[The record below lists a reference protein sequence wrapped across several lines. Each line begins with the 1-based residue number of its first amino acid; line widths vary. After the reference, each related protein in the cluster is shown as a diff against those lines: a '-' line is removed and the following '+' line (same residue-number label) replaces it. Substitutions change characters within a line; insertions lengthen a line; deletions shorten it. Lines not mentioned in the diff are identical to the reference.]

1 MPAHRP
7 AEPDILR
14 YYTDVFAEA
23 DRLHRTPQGR
33 LEFTRT
39 KELLAR
45 VLPDAPAT
53 VLDIGGGPGVYA
65 GWLAAAGYRV
75 HLLDLVPAH
84 ATAARQDH
92 PAVSAGVAD
101 ARRLPLSG
109 GCADA
114 TLLLGPLYHLT
125 DEADRV
131 AALREAARVTRPGGP
146 VVAAAISRSA
156 ALVDLTRQGRID
168 ARTRP
173 AVLAAY
179 ASGVNDPETGFT
191 TAYFHR
197 PEQLVAEFTAA
208 GLPAPRLYGIEG
220 PLWPLLDALGV
231 QPTERLFTDAL
242 DCARVVESDP
252 SVLGSSGHLLAVAV
266 A

>member
-1 MPAHRP
+1 MPEHRP

-33 LEFTRT
+33 LEFART

-75 HLLDLVPAH
+75 HLLDLVPSH
-84 ATAARQDH
+84 AT
-92 PAVSAGVAD
+92 
-101 ARRLPLSG
+101 
-109 GCADA
+109 
-114 TLLLGPLYHLT
+114 
-125 DEADRV
+125 
-131 AALREAARVTRPGGP
+131 AARVTRPGGP
-146 VVAAAISRSA
+146 VAAAAISRSA
-156 ALVDLTRQGRID
+156 PVVDLTRQGRID

-173 AVLAAY
+173 AVLAVY

-191 TAYFHR
+191 TAYFHQ

>member
-1 MPAHRP
+1 MPEHRP

-33 LEFTRT
+33 LEFART

-53 VLDIGGGPGVYA
+53 VLDIG
-65 GWLAAAGYRV
+65 
-75 HLLDLVPAH
+75 
-84 ATAARQDH
+84 
-92 PAVSAGVAD
+92 
-101 ARRLPLSG
+101 
-109 GCADA
+109 
-114 TLLLGPLYHLT
+114 
-125 DEADRV
+125 
-131 AALREAARVTRPGGP
+131 
-146 VVAAAISRSA
+146 
-156 ALVDLTRQGRID
+156 
-168 ARTRP
+168 
-173 AVLAAY
+173 
-179 ASGVNDPETGFT
+179 
-191 TAYFHR
+191 
-197 PEQLVAEFTAA
+197 VAEFTAA